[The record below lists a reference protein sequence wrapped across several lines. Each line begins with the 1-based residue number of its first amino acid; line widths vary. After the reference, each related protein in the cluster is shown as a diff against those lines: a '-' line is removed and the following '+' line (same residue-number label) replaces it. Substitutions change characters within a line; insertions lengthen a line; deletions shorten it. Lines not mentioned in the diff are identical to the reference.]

1 MKVPKEVLPRFVEI
15 EKDTFI
21 PLEDVI
27 ARHLDALFPGMEIVS
42 HDLFRVTRDAD
53 FEVSD
58 EANDLLRAVE
68 DELRRRRFGEVVRL
82 EVSASMDPELRTRLL
97 DWLDVDEVQVYDV
110 EGLLDLG
117 DLWQI
122 AGSGRPDLSW
132 PKWNSGHRAGAGQG
146 GRRRLQARHVRD
158 DARRRR
164 AGPLPVPVVHDQRR
178 AVRAARRSTTRTCSR
193 SR

>member
-1 MKVPKEVLPRFVEI
+1 MCSSDLVEI

-82 EVSASMDPELRTRLL
+82 EVSATMDPELRTRLL

-122 AGSGRPDLSW
+122 AGIGRPDLSW
-132 PKWNSGHRAGAGQG
+132 PSWTPLTPAAFVKGGEGDANPDLFALMRSGDVLVHFPYHSFMNTVERFVRQAVDDPNEIGRA
-146 GRRRLQARHVRD
+146 HV
-158 DARRRR
+158 
-164 AGPLPVPVVHDQRR
+164 
-178 AVRAARRSTTRTCSR
+178 
-193 SR
+193 